1 MLQKEKTMTLRNTLL
16 QNKPKLQPLEING
29 TTYYL
34 RTMTVGDMN
43 RQIFE
48 FRNWLIKQAEMEGIE
63 LPAEDDEHFDDA
75 LDQFG
80 AKYRLQQSLAS
91 RICDENG
98 ELLFNPFE
106 MEDLNAIAQLDSEVV
121 MAFNKAVDSPKDSTN
136 AENSN

>member
-1 MLQKEKTMTLRNTLL
+1 MTLRNTLL

-48 FRNWLIKQAEMEGIE
+48 FRNWLIKQAEMEGVE

-75 LDQFG
+75 LEQFG

-91 RICDENG
+91 RICDEKG

-106 MEDLNAIAQLDSEVV
+106 IEDLNAIAQLDSEVV

>member
-1 MLQKEKTMTLRNTLL
+1 MTLRNTLL

-48 FRNWLIKQAEMEGIE
+48 FRNWLIKQAEIEGVE
-63 LPAEDDEHFDDA
+63 LPAEDDDHFDDA
-75 LDQFG
+75 LEQFG

-106 MEDLNAIAQLDSEVV
+106 IEDLNAIAQLDSEVV

>member
-1 MLQKEKTMTLRNTLL
+1 MTLRNTLL

-48 FRNWLIKQAEMEGIE
+48 FRNWLIKQAEMEGVE

-75 LDQFG
+75 LEQFG

>member
-1 MLQKEKTMTLRNTLL
+1 MTLRNTLL

-48 FRNWLIKQAEMEGIE
+48 FRNWLIKQAELEGVE

-75 LDQFG
+75 LEQFG